1 MPINTDLNV
10 TPYFDDFDEDKKF
23 HKVLFRPS
31 VPVQA
36 RELTQLQTILQNQVE
51 RFGDHIFKEGTII
64 KGCNFRDSIIN
75 YAKLNDADTS
85 GTQLV
90 MSDFDETYVRNS
102 SNLIAQVFESAS
114 GFEATNPDL
123 NTIFF
128 TYVNTGNNS
137 GTEVTGYSAGETL
150 DLYAQNASINAVT
163 LSSNTGTGYSN
174 ADTINFTST
183 FGSNGVANLT
193 TNSTGGIVGT
203 SFNNTASQGHS
214 FRITNIPTVSIT
226 TSTGSAA
233 NTDNFVVALTKKNS
247 ITIANTSF
255 EDAGGNTQF
264 NPIGS
269 GTRTAVGDGI
279 IYQKGHFTQ
288 VTAQS
293 IMIENYTATPNSVAV
308 GFDTTE
314 TVANNTTDSSLN
326 DNASGFKNENA
337 PGAYRL
343 KLTPTLVVNT
353 IANAEAT
360 NNFFIVQKW
369 REGTPFVTRQE
380 SSLSKIGD
388 KMAKRTREE
397 SGDYIINPFSVGSEA
412 ITSNTS
418 HLNITV
424 GPGKGYV
431 SGYRVET
438 LGSARVPITKATT
451 TKNVSSAVVTS
462 NYGNYQLADELVG
475 HFAFHHG
482 AEVKLLDGAGNRI
495 STSLGTSVPTVPTT
509 SNSTVITGT
518 SPSFTGN
525 ILGTAKIRSVLHEK
539 NTPGEPSGQY
549 RLYLFDISMNQ
560 GKRYQDV
567 RSIWYNAEG
576 IADVVLNDDSQAS
589 LKETGFKHLA
599 RPIGRAGIKTGSIN
613 GVSNNQFI
621 YRTAKTDGSLA
632 TNGSITF
639 TVSGT
644 ETFPY
649 TAESFLNETQEKDW
663 ILVSNNNTAQT
674 VSLTGTVAVTS
685 GAGNVTGTSTTFT
698 AEYEAGDFI
707 TVQSAN
713 THRITSVVNN
723 TLMVTANNFGASVS
737 GKTHARYFPVDIP
750 INLFDNAASNVYIG
764 TSSNTVTINATR
776 GKALHGSQTLPVHVY
791 HNVKKT
797 SAPPIQ
803 KTLAT
808 SFVKI
813 NCASH
818 SATTTGTYSIGL
830 PDVFDT
836 VQIMVGNNVWWD
848 GTTAAN
854 STVVDKT
861 GNFFTT
867 TGQKD
872 GFYGLG
878 KLAVDKA
885 NTITLISTD
894 RIVAKIRHFKQDA
907 SGGGKGFFNIDSYP
921 VNDTEANGTNEYI
934 VTQHIPV
941 YQSPVDGTQI
951 DLRNAID
958 FRPYCANTADQQ
970 TTSAAATINPAATEA
985 LAASDHSIAA
995 PNKNFTLDYQYY
1007 MPRIDRV
1014 TINGDAA
1021 LEIIGG
1027 IPGERPL
1034 APSTPDDAMSLGVIQ
1049 VPVYPTLSNIES
1061 LANGRPDYGI
1071 NITSKQQRRYTMKD
1085 IGQIDK
1091 RINRLEYY
1099 SSLNMLEKQTK
1110 DLVIPAESNNAID
1123 RFKQGFLVDN
1133 FKDFSV
1139 ASVGDEEY
1147 KAAIN
1152 KTEQSLVPRHRQN
1165 KIDLEINTNTN
1176 TQQTGDLVT
1185 LPYTHEKLAEQRF
1198 ATTSRS
1204 AAESFWGFEGDI
1216 DLYPNYDNYYE
1227 SRENPQ
1233 NEINIDL
1240 DLAGP
1245 TLSLANALN
1254 QITSLQEPQN
1264 DVTIETLSS
1273 RLLDSTTS
1281 TDSRIVGSGHWLPAF
1296 PPISAHRGST
1306 PTQTI
1311 MSQRQEAGIRGLS
1324 GSPARFVGQRSRITT
1339 TTQTDSYEVE
1349 KKITE
1354 TESKMLFQGD
1364 TSTTK
1369 RNVGEFVTDISFS
1382 PFIREQ
1388 NIHFH
1393 AYGLRANKR
1402 HYIFFDEV
1410 KMDEQTRP
1418 AIVPDGV
1425 TISRE
1430 NFHPT
1435 GVKGANLVSDS
1446 AGNLYGIM
1454 RLAQGM
1460 FFVGERA
1467 LVIADVDTYADIE
1480 ETAISSAEAP
1490 FNAYNFSADKSD
1502 LTLTTRTTNIS
1513 RKRTTTGVTARTE
1526 KSIEKQSTI
1535 LNRTVTAAP
1544 PPPPPPQRQRQ
1555 RSFCFIAGT
1564 KVIMDGH
1571 SEKNIEDIVI
1581 GDKVH
1586 RHDGGFNTVKG
1597 LQHVTLE
1604 DRKLCAV
1611 NGGNYFFTDDHPM
1624 MTNKGWAAVD
1634 PKAASLLHKEMGEPI
1649 TTLVEGMTI
1658 TGHNGADVVVET
1670 LTTKEDDPDTPV
1682 YNFEVDGNHEYFAD
1696 GFLTHNRC
1704 FRAGTKVLMGDASW
1718 KLIEDVEE
1726 GEELV
1731 GKDGMVNIVSNL
1743 HRPKLGS
1750 HDNVIPTPLGMTS
1763 INGGGYDASEDH
1775 MFYTTEGWKT
1785 PNPEKCK
1792 IIHKDVLSAEGVED
1806 IQPLQVGDKIVT
1818 PNGVVEL
1825 TSIDIK
1831 SDTPD
1836 LQLYNFNLTGN
1847 KTYHV
1852 VMEGHEEP
1860 MLVHN
1865 KCFMAGTEMT
1875 MSDHSKVKVENI
1887 KVGDVLHGDGD
1898 TMNTVEEVYN
1908 PTTGGRKLVS
1918 INGSDYFTTED
1929 HPFMAADGSWKSC
1942 NSEMSQERYPELN
1955 VGQIEVGDKLKGH
1968 LNKEIEVESIDFK
1981 ETDPDTP
1988 LHNFRLNNDHTY
2000 IANDFVMHNKGDPI
2014 AQTFYASGEGITTQG
2029 TYVTKMDAYF
2039 KTKHDTLGITLE
2051 IRKTDNGYPSA
2062 EVIPFGKVHLKASE
2076 VSTST
2081 DGSTATT
2088 FTFPSPVYLARDE
2101 EYCFVLM
2108 PDNDNPDYFVFASKT
2123 GGKDLIDSQ
2132 PVNSDGFIGSLFVSS
2147 NDSAWKVNTD
2157 EDIKFTLYRAK
2168 FSQTSGTV
2176 QVQNED
2182 YEYFTVNSQN
2192 GVFDNGEIVFQSNAS
2207 AQTTGTVVISTSNSV
2222 VTGTGTSFNT
2232 EYAAGQYITFAN
2244 STAQDTVQINSVTNS
2259 TSLILRGYP
2268 QIANTTGIAA
2278 HHTVTGEVFFADT
2291 YDKLLY
2297 LNNSQS
2303 TNSTFK
2309 FAQGTSIIGSD
2320 SGANATIQSI
2330 DDKKVSHFESL
2341 LYKTTP
2347 ALTEVTMHV
2356 HANTASGDSGNTQFR
2371 TNDRNYF
2378 KDEVVVK
2385 SKSNDLTGKW
2395 KQYFTLS
2402 TKDNNISPA
2411 VDLQQ
2416 LSTLIYENLINNS
2429 TTNEHK
2435 TGDGAANSKYISRVV
2450 TLEDALDAE
2459 DLRVYVTAFKPGA
2472 DNCDIKVYGKLLSE
2486 LDTDTF
2492 GDRHWTELELIGDDD
2507 RSNDD
2512 NRFDYREYIYQ
2523 IPQTPATTFV
2533 EKGQTHGNTTVTT
2546 ASDITSSVSAGSLVK
2561 ITNSDP
2567 NTDYQISTV
2576 ASTSSTTIV
2585 LDEAIG
2591 FANNTGAS
2599 IATVDLPQTA
2609 FKDPQNDKVVTY
2621 YNSSGSKFATYKVFA
2636 IKIVLLSDDIS
2647 TVPAV
2652 KDYRAIALSV

>member
-10 TPYFDDFDEDKKF
+10 TPYFDDYDEDKKF

-31 VPVQA
+31 VPIQA

-51 RFGDHIFKEGTII
+51 RFGDHVFKEGTII
-64 KGCNFRDSIIN
+64 KGCNFIESVIN
-75 YAKLNDADTS
+75 YAKLNDANTS
-85 GTQLV
+85 GTALV
-90 MSDFDETYVRNS
+90 MTDFADTYIQNS
-102 SNLIAQVFESAS
+102 SNLIAQVFEHTS

-123 NTIFF
+123 NSVYF

-137 GTEVTGYSAGETL
+137 GTEVTGYSAGETI
-150 DLYAQNASINAVT
+150 DVYAQNATINAVT
-163 LSSNTGTGYSN
+163 LSSNTGTAYSN
-174 ADTINFTST
+174 NDTINFVST

-214 FRITNIPTVSIT
+214 YRITNIPTVSIT
-226 TSTGSAA
+226 TSTGSGA
-233 NTDNFVVALTKKNS
+233 NTDNFVVALTKKN
-247 ITIANTSF
+247 IVTIANTSF

-264 NPIGS
+264 NTIGS
-269 GTRTAVGDGI
+269 GTRVTVGEGI
-279 IYQKGHFTQ
+279 IYQKGHFAQ
-288 VTAQS
+288 VSEQS
-293 IMIENYTATPNSVAV
+293 IMVENYTATPNSVAV

-314 TVANNTTDSSLN
+314 TIANNTTDSSLN
-326 DNASGFKNENA
+326 DNAAGFNNENA

-380 SSLSKIGD
+380 GSLSKIGD
-388 KMAKRTREE
+388 KIATRTREE
-397 SGDYIINPFSVGSEA
+397 SGDYIINPFSVGSES

-438 LGSARVPITKATT
+438 LGSARVPIEKATA
-451 TKNVSSAVVTS
+451 TKNVSSAIVTS
-462 NYGNYQLADELVG
+462 NYGQYQLIDEVVG
-475 HFAFHHG
+475 HFAFHHA

-525 ILGTAKIRSVLHEK
+525 ILGTAKIRSILHEK
-539 NTPGEPSGQY
+539 NTPGTPSGQY
-549 RLYLFDISMNQ
+549 RLYLFDVSMNQ

-576 IADVVLNDDSQAS
+576 IADVVLNDDSQAA

-599 RPIGRAGIKTGSIN
+599 RPIGRAGIKTASIN
-613 GVSNNQFI
+613 GISNNQFI

-649 TAESFLNETQEKDW
+649 SAESYLNETQEADW
-663 ILVSNNNTAQT
+663 IVVANNNTAQT

-685 GAGNVTGTSTTFT
+685 GQGNVTGTSTTFT
-698 AEYEAGDFI
+698 AEYEVGDFI
-707 TVQSAN
+707 TVNSAN

-750 INLFDNAASNVYIG
+750 INLFDNASSNVYVG
-764 TSSNTVTINATR
+764 TNSNTVTINATR

-818 SATTTGTYSIGL
+818 STTTTAPYSIGI

-836 VQIMVGNNVWWD
+836 VQVMVGNNVWWD

-861 GNFFTT
+861 ENFFTT

-878 KLAVDKA
+878 KIAVNKA
-885 NTITLISTD
+885 NSITLVSTD
-894 RIVAKIRHFKQDA
+894 RIVAKVRHFKQDT

-921 VNDTEANGTNEYI
+921 VNDTEANSTNEYI
-934 VTQHIPV
+934 VTEHIPV
-941 YQSPVDGTQI
+941 FQSPVDGTQI

-970 TTSAAATINPAATEA
+970 TTAAASTINPAATESF
-985 LAASDHSIAA
+985 AASDHSIAA

-1014 TINGDAA
+1014 TINSDAA
-1021 LEIIGG
+1021 LEIIEG
-1027 IPGERPL
+1027 IPAERPL
-1034 APSTPDDAMSLGVIQ
+1034 SPLTPDDAMSLGVIQ
-1049 VPVYPTLSNIES
+1049 VPVYPTLSNVDGIQ
-1061 LANGRPDYGI
+1061 NGRPDYGVS
-1071 NITSKQQRRYTMKD
+1071 ITSKQQRRYTMKD

-1091 RINRLEYY
+1091 RVNRLEYY
-1099 SSLNMLEKQTK
+1099 SSLNMLEKATK

-1152 KTEQSLVPRHRQN
+1152 KAEQSLVPRHRQN
-1165 KIDLEINTNTN
+1165 KIDLEVNTTTN
-1176 TQQTGDLVT
+1176 TQKTGDLVT

-1204 AAESFWGFEGDI
+1204 AAESFWGFQGDV
-1216 DLYPNYDNYYE
+1216 DMYPNYDNYYE
-1227 SRENPQ
+1227 TRDNPQ

-1245 TLSLANALN
+1245 VLSLANSLN
-1254 QITSLQEPQN
+1254 QITSLQEPQT
-1264 DVTIETLSS
+1264 DVNIETLSS
-1273 RLLDSTTS
+1273 RLVGSTTS
-1281 TDSRIVGSGHWLPAF
+1281 TDSRITGGGHFLPAVK
-1296 PPISAHRGST
+1296 PALGHGPGV
-1306 PTQTI
+1306 
-1311 MSQRQEAGIRGLS
+1311 
-1324 GSPARFVGQRSRITT
+1324 PARYVGQRSRITT
-1339 TTQTDSYEVE
+1339 TTQTDSFEIE

-1388 NIHFH
+1388 KIHFH

-1402 HYIFFDEV
+1402 HYVFFDETD
-1410 KMDEQTRP
+1410 MNANTRP
-1418 AIVPDGV
+1418 AVVPDGV
-1425 TISRE
+1425 TISRD

-1435 GVKGANLVSDS
+1435 GIKGANLVTDS

-1454 RLAQGM
+1454 EIPEGQ
-1460 FFVGERA
+1460 FFVGERQ
-1467 LVIADVDTYADIE
+1467 LVVADVDTFSDVE
-1480 ETAISSAEAP
+1480 ETAISQAESP

-1513 RKRTTTGVTARTE
+1513 RKRTTTGITARTE
-1526 KSIEKQSTI
+1526 KSIQKTQSI
-1535 LNRTVTAAP
+1535 INRTVTAAP
-1544 PPPPPPQRQRQ
+1544 PPPPPPQRR
-1555 RSFCFIAGT
+1555 RSRNRGPMCFVAGT
-1564 KVIMDGH
+1564 KVMIQEPRH
-1571 SEKNIEDIVI
+1571 ELKNIEDIVV

-1586 RHDGGFNTVKG
+1586 RLDGNYNTVKG
-1597 LQHVTLE
+1597 LQHTTLG
-1604 DRKLCAV
+1604 DRKLCAI
-1611 NGGNYFFTDDHPM
+1611 NGGKHFFTDDHPM
-1624 MTNKGWAAVD
+1624 MTDKGWAAVD
-1634 PKAASLLHKEMGEPI
+1634 PKAASLLHKAMGEPI

-1658 TGHNGADVVVET
+1658 TGHNGANVIVES
-1670 LTTKEDDPDTPV
+1670 LTTKEGDPDTPV
-1682 YNFEVDGNHEYFAD
+1682 YNFEVDGDHQYFAD
-1696 GFLTHNRC
+1696 GLLTHNR
-1704 FRAGTKVLMGDASW
+1704 
-1718 KLIEDVEE
+1718 
-1726 GEELV
+1726 
-1731 GKDGMVNIVSNL
+1731 
-1743 HRPKLGS
+1743 
-1750 HDNVIPTPLGMTS
+1750 
-1763 INGGGYDASEDH
+1763 
-1775 MFYTTEGWKT
+1775 
-1785 PNPEKCK
+1785 
-1792 IIHKDVLSAEGVED
+1792 
-1806 IQPLQVGDKIVT
+1806 
-1818 PNGVVEL
+1818 
-1825 TSIDIK
+1825 
-1831 SDTPD
+1831 
-1836 LQLYNFNLTGN
+1836 
-1847 KTYHV
+1847 
-1852 VMEGHEEP
+1852 
-1860 MLVHN
+1860 
-1865 KCFMAGTEMT
+1865 CFMAGTEMT
-1875 MSDHSKVKVENI
+1875 MSDHSKVKVEDI

-1898 TMNTVEEVYN
+1898 IMNTVQEVYN

-1929 HPFMAADGSWKSC
+1929 HPFMAVDGSWKSC
-1942 NSEMSQERYPELN
+1942 NSELSQERYPELN
-1955 VGQIEVGDKLKGH
+1955 VGQIEIGDKLKGH

-1988 LHNFRLNNDHTY
+1988 LHNFRLDNDHTY
-2000 IANDFVMHNKGDPI
+2000 IANEFVMHNKGDPI
-2014 AQTFYASGEGITTQG
+2014 AQSFYASGENISTQG
-2029 TYVTKMDAYF
+2029 IYVTKMDAYF
-2039 KTKHDTLGITLE
+2039 KTKHDTLGVTLE
-2051 IRKTDNGYPSA
+2051 IRKTDNGFPTQ
-2062 EVIPFGKVHLKASE
+2062 EVIPFAKVHLKSSD

-2108 PDNDNPDYFVFASKT
+2108 PDSDNPDYFVFVSRT

-2192 GVFDNGEIVFQSNAS
+2192 GTFEQDEIVFQSNAS

-2222 VTGTGTSFNT
+2222 VTGTGTSFDT

-2259 TSLILRGYP
+2259 TSLILKGYP

-2278 HHTVTGEVFFADT
+2278 HHTVTGKVFFADT
-2291 YDKLLY
+2291 VDNFLY
-2297 LNNSQS
+2297 LNNSQA

-2309 FAQGTSIIGSD
+2309 FAQGASVIGSD
-2320 SGANATIQSI
+2320 SGANATIQAI

-2347 ALTEVTMHV
+2347 ALTDVTMHV
-2356 HANTASGDSGNTQFR
+2356 HANTSSGDSGNTQFR

-2395 KQYFTLS
+2395 KQYFTLV
-2402 TKDNNISPA
+2402 TKDDNISPA
-2411 VDLQQ
+2411 VDTQQ

-2429 TTNEHK
+2429 TTNENQ

-2450 TLEDALDAE
+2450 TLDDGLDAE
-2459 DLRVYVTAFKPGA
+2459 DLRVYLTAFKPGA

-2486 LDTDTF
+2486 FDTDTF

-2523 IPQTPATTFV
+2523 VPQTPASTFV
-2533 EKGQTHGNTTVTT
+2533 EKGQTYGNTTITT
-2546 ASDITSSVSAGSLVK
+2546 ASDISSTATAGKLVK

-2567 NTDYQISTV
+2567 KTDYQISTV
-2576 ASTSSTTIV
+2576 ASSNSTVIV

-2591 FANNTGAS
+2591 FANNTGAD

-2609 FKDPQNDKVVTY
+2609 FKDPQNEKVATY
-2621 YNSSGSKFATYKVFA
+2621 YNSGGTKFATYKVFA